1 MAGPAQGAAGGW
13 DTGHHLLVAHGA
25 DVFQALAGHIA
36 DEVGDGAAVEA
47 GCDNAHMAVLVKGV
61 GPLDDDG
68 VGVVILEGLVNLLI
82 HRLALVKHVG
92 ETLAAGGL
100 GDAQQAVGAVAHS
113 TQAGFH
119 LIAQLLGDKGVG
131 GAASQQDIGVLPG
144 LLELGHLDD
153 RLGNQAAGL
162 SGGQNKGSFHDD
174 YSNLISFL
182 TRFADEDIHLH
193 RKNV

>member
-1 MAGPAQGAAGGW
+1 MAGTSQGAAGSG
-13 DTGHHLLVAHGA
+13 DAGDHLLIAHRA
-25 DVFQALAGHIA
+25 DVFQALAGHVA
-36 DEVGDGAAVEA
+36 DEVGDSAAVKA
-47 GCDNAHMAVLVKGV
+47 GGDNAHMAVLVEGV

-68 VGVVILEGLVNLLI
+68 ISVIVLEGLVNLLVYG
-82 HRLALVKHVG
+82 LALVEHVG
-92 ETLAAGGL
+92 KALAAGGL

-131 GAASQQDIGVLPG
+131 GSTSQQDIGVLPG

-162 SGGQNKGSFHDD
+162 RGGQNKGSFHDD